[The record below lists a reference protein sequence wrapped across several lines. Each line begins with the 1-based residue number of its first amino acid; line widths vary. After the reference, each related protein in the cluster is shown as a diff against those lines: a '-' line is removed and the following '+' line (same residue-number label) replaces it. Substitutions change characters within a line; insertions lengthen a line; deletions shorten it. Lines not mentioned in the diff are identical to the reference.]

1 MPEIN
6 REALEEFQ
14 SLRPDEGLGGVAFDD
29 DAKTAPIDNGISKIR
44 FFEPDLLGDSVT
56 PYLRAEPSKVVD
68 PAPRS
73 GLFPAEAARGDDV
86 PGFAKRLAT
95 VIEELRDYLQP
106 EPGTIPEV
114 RTRYQLNAITGGRI
128 AGFTAEVL
136 AAVDEL
142 FPGLDGRREPALYA
156 VHTSIFD
163 LYSREL
169 RFDEVEI
176 NGYGSYGHD
185 AAFVHA
191 WELRLDQLGRVDER
205 LLAEAEA
212 AALTRQRAQLQ
223 AELDAV
229 FRDKYVY
236 NSDKMFEVNAE
247 VSIGLC
253 LIDVER
259 RQRVSEVES
268 TRSSLV
274 PAFELLNLEVD
285 GVSRSVYFDVFEDSY
300 YFDGSDE
307 IVDGAMIAS
316 IQRTPLAADAPLT
329 FRRANSG
336 EHLRKNFRFDWNRD
350 GYVAKAK
357 IDWVSWAGHCNDK
370 SNLEAHGV
378 VVPAGDAGIHEYDSA
393 AGSRAHYTRDLLNEF
408 LLSLSE
414 LDSRMVNPRSGRQE
428 SLSRDEFAGAR
439 DDDRPDRIVLG
450 PKLTI
455 PFRDRPN
462 RLEITRIVADGRSYT
477 ADEVFRP
484 QLIAEDGRSAA
495 ENPLYLSTE
504 EGDRVTLD
512 LAGAVVHLALELQ
525 VFDPSGYPT
534 MMGREVVLDFA
545 DPPEEPVFID
555 TVLKSAGDREIY
567 EIRLDLK
574 GRRWLAQLVRMELAP
589 GARTY
594 RPVDVG
600 EPLVRDFDISGLRG
614 QREVS
619 LDDPALYMPFIK
631 EALQT
636 GRNFTSETA
645 DGAGVWN
652 GRTKRLAQG
661 TEWRDDESRWAKITL
676 DVEARYGGNQG
687 AFLVKHRPDG
697 KPDYYVPLAL
707 PFDFAWRT
715 DVAVA
720 PILGDSVNVKARERG
735 VLSDVGGRFTAEALT
750 EIMELLCASF
760 SGHRY
765 LIRHQGQRYT
775 FADEAAWEAACAALE
790 GLRQRALGL
799 GEAPPAT
806 IEVSVLKVSGSVERK
821 GFVQHEVVAEADG
834 TVRIVLDTR
843 LGDADL
849 YVRVGGP
856 STPIDGGYTLLS
868 DNFGLERDTIE
879 VSEVT
884 AGTSIGI
891 AVHGYKGSD
900 YELEVFAPRYGEVEP
915 GPEPI
920 DQRMTGVVESGE
932 IDTLAPISI
941 ALDGTL
947 DVQLSGSGDA
957 DVYVGIGAPPSVENY
972 DWRLYG
978 ATTNERGKLPV
989 RKGDVVHVMVH
1000 GYGPRSEYDLVV
1012 RSL

>member
-6 REALEEFQ
+6 RPALKDFQ
-14 SLRPDEGLGGVAFDD
+14 SMRPDEGLGGVVFDD

-56 PYLRAEPSKVVD
+56 PYLRAEPSPVVD

-86 PGFAKRLAT
+86 PGFAKRLGAA
-95 VIEELRDYLQP
+95 IEALGEYLHP
-106 EPGTIPEV
+106 GPGTIPEI
-114 RTRYQLNAITGGRI
+114 RTRYQQNAITGQRI

-142 FPGLDGRREPALYA
+142 FPEQDSRREPALYA

-191 WELRLDQLGRVDER
+191 WELRLDQLARVDER
-205 LLAEAEA
+205 LLSEAEV
-212 AALTRQRAQLQ
+212 AALGRQRAQLQ
-223 AELDAV
+223 AELDAI

-236 NSDKMFEVNAE
+236 NSDRMFEVNAE
-247 VSIGLC
+247 VSMGLC
-253 LIDVER
+253 LIDVEH

-274 PAFELLNLEVD
+274 PAYELLSLEVD
-285 GVSRSVYFDVFEDSY
+285 GVSRSVYFDAIEKSY

-307 IVDGAMIAS
+307 VVDAALSAS
-316 IQRTPLAADAPLT
+316 IQRTPLAADTPLT

-378 VVPAGDAGIHEYDSA
+378 VVPAGDPGIHEYDSA
-393 AGSRAHYTRDLLNEF
+393 AGSRAHYSRDLLNEL

-414 LDSRMVNPRSGRQE
+414 LDSRMVNPRSGRRE
-428 SLSRDEFAGAR
+428 SLSLDEFAGAR
-439 DDDRPDRIVLG
+439 DDDRPDRIILG
-450 PKLTI
+450 PQLTI

-462 RLEITRIVADGRSYT
+462 KLEITKLIADGRSYT

-484 QLIAEDGRSAA
+484 HLIAEGGRSAA
-495 ENPLYLSTE
+495 KNPLYLSTE

-512 LAGAVVHLALELQ
+512 LASAVVHLDLELQ

-534 MMGREVVLDFA
+534 MMRREVVLDFS

-567 EIRLDLK
+567 EIRLDLR
-574 GRRWLAQLVRMELAP
+574 GRRWLAQLVRMELVP
-589 GARTY
+589 GGRTY
-594 RPVDVG
+594 QPVDVG
-600 EPLVRDFDISGLRG
+600 EPMVRDFDISGLRG

-619 LDDPALYMPFIK
+619 LDDPSLYMPFIK

-661 TEWRDDESRWAKITL
+661 TEWRDDETRWAKITL

-687 AFLVKHRPDG
+687 SFLVKHRPDG
-697 KPDYYVPLAL
+697 KPDHYVPLAL

-715 DVAVA
+715 DVAFA
-720 PILGDSVNVKARERG
+720 PILGETVNLKARERG
-735 VLSDVGGRFTAEALT
+735 VITEVGGRFTAEALT

-765 LIRHQGQRYT
+765 LIRHQGARYT
-775 FADEAAWEAACAALE
+775 FADEATWEAACAALE
-790 GLRQRALGL
+790 KLRRQTLG
-799 GEAPPAT
+799 GEEPTST
-806 IEVSVLKVSGSVERK
+806 IEVSVLKVSGTVERK
-821 GFVQHEVVAEADG
+821 GFVQHEVVAEANG
-834 TVRIVLDTR
+834 RVRIVLDTR

-856 STPIDGGYTLLS
+856 ATPIDGGYTLLS
-868 DNFGLERDTIE
+868 DNFGLDRETIE
-879 VSEVT
+879 VDVT
-884 AGTSIGI
+884 AGTSVGI

-900 YELEVFAPRYGEVEP
+900 YELEVFAPRYGVTDP
-915 GPEPI
+915 GSGPEPV
-920 DQRMTGVVESGE
+920 DERMTGVVESGE

-941 ALDGTL
+941 ELDGTL

-957 DVYVGIGAPPSVENY
+957 DVYVAIGAPPSVESY

-978 ATTNERGKLPV
+978 ATTNERGQLPV

-1000 GYGPRSEYDLVV
+1000 GYAPRSEYDLVV
-1012 RSL
+1012 RSI